1 MLDMVASECGRIES
15 RFLEPACGDG
25 NFLAEVLRRKPIS
38 SDRIAVCFD
47 NMFRQR
53 QKEKR
58 SRIHVPVDLLPGDV
72 AAMRSADAI
81 KSILEE
87 QGRSQR
93 SLALDL
99 GLTPQALDQRL
110 KSKTMKVETLCQIA
124 ERLGYTVN
132 LVPKQDGISIK
143 IEG

>member
-1 MLDMVASECGRIES
+1 
-15 RFLEPACGDG
+15 
-25 NFLAEVLRRKPIS
+25 
-38 SDRIAVCFD
+38 
-47 NMFRQR
+47 
-53 QKEKR
+53 
-58 SRIHVPVDLLPGDV
+58 
-72 AAMRSADAI
+72 MRSADAI

-93 SLALDL
+93 FLALDL

-110 KSKTMKVETLCQIA
+110 KSKTMKVETLCQTA

-132 LVPKQDGISIK
+132 LVPKQDGNSIK